1 METRT
6 LRSEEVRQAKLGQIF
21 AAPVGPLNQ
30 WAEQVQRES
39 GRWLPYFDP
48 ADGGVAAR
56 VLLLL
61 ESPGPV
67 VSRTRFVSV
76 DNPDGTAENLRCL
89 LHLSGL
95 RRSDVV
101 VWNAVPWQMSE
112 GGVVTPRP
120 AQYAEAAPLT
130 RHLLTLLP
138 ELRVVVLVGRH
149 AERTWPLVGSALPA
163 LTCPHP
169 SPQNFVSRRASAVR
183 ALGTLVAA
191 YGLISETRR
200 GATPLPEE

>member
-1 METRT
+1 MNRWAGERSSRT
-6 LRSEEVRQAKLGQIF
+6 GQ
-21 AAPVGPLNQ
+21 
-30 WAEQVQRES
+30 
-39 GRWLPYFDP
+39 WLPFFDP
-48 ADGGVAAR
+48 ADGGVGAR

-76 DNPDGTAENLRCL
+76 DNPDGTAENMRCL

-101 VWNAVPWQMSE
+101 LWNAVPWQMSE

-130 RHLLTLLP
+130 REVLALLP
-138 ELRVVVLVGRH
+138 QLQAVVLVGKH
-149 AERTWPLVGSALPA
+149 AQQAWLAVQSPLPA
-163 LTCPHP
+163 FSCPHP
-169 SPQNFVSRRASAVR
+169 SPQNFNSRREEAAK
-183 ALGTLVAA
+183 ALTALVGV
-191 YGLISETRR
+191 YGRL
-200 GATPLPEE
+200 LPAG

>member
-1 METRT
+1 M
-6 LRSEEVRQAKLGQIF
+6 
-21 AAPVGPLNQ
+21 
-30 WAEQVQRES
+30 
-39 GRWLPYFDP
+39 
-48 ADGGVAAR
+48 AAR

-130 RHLLTLLP
+130 RHVLSLLP
-138 ELRVVVLVGRH
+138 ELRAVVLVGRH
-149 AERTWPLVGSALPA
+149 AQAAWGHVDSALPTFA
-163 LTCPHP
+163 CPHP
-169 SPQNFVSRRASAVR
+169 SPQNFHTRREEAGTALLALLDARRAARSPAE
-183 ALGTLVAA
+183 GQ
-191 YGLISETRR
+191 
-200 GATPLPEE
+200 